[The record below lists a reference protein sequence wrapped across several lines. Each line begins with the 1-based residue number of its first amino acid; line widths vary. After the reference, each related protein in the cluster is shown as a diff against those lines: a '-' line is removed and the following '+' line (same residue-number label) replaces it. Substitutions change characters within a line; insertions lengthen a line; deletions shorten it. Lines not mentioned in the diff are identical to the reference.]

1 MGLEIWEEVLGEL
14 KLELTQSAYN
24 TWLANSRLLSYD
36 DDVLVVA
43 VCNEYAAEWL
53 DSRLRGTVERIVARR
68 IGEVQLSFVVN
79 GDGDGDADAET
90 VLENAPPDPPTPPV
104 AVFAPPT
111 FDTHEAGWFPVSEY
125 ECRFWAPYLGRVA
138 WRVWEIV
145 RKADRRREKT
155 AWTPARRWTA
165 PSLAAQVPCG
175 RQAITGVN
183 RKCDPDHSDAVLQD
197 DGVYRR
203 YQPGAFDRL
212 QEAEIAEVERRGQ
225 GPHTTYRV
233 RVRTKL
239 PLLKPQQVQGLKA
252 RLQVEHDRW
261 LADHGF
267 DPADWDV

>member
-1 MGLEIWEEVLGEL
+1 MKSDIWSTIKEDLALVMAQA
-14 KLELTQSAYN
+14 TFNA
-24 TWLANSRLLSYD
+24 WLLDS
-36 DDVLVVA
+36 VLVSCDEDLLVVGVNTERA
-43 VCNEYAAEWL
+43 VDWL
-53 DSRLRGTVERIVARR
+53 DNRLRSVVENAVISHLGADVDV
-68 IGEVQLSFVVN
+68 EFVVAN
-79 GDGDGDADAET
+79 GHSHHDNDREVAP
-90 VLENAPPDPPTPPV
+90 APPPAPRPQFMPP
-104 AVFAPPT
+104 A

-165 PSLAAQVPCG
+165 PSLASQVPCG

-183 RKCDPDHSDAVLQD
+183 RKCDRNATGAELQD
-197 DGVYRR
+197 DGVWRR

-212 QEAEIAEVERRGQ
+212 QDAGIAEVERRGS

-233 RVRTKL
+233 RVQTKL
-239 PLLKPQQVQGLKA
+239 PLLSPEQVQDLKA

-267 DPADWDV
+267 DPSKWDL